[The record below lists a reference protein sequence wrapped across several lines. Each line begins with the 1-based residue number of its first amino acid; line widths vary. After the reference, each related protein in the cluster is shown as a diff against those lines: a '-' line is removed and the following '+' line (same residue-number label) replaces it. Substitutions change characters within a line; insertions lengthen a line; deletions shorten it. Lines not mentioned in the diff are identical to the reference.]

1 MGEFLLIILIA
12 VVSMW
17 LKGGGPGSVRRQKR
31 PQGQS
36 VREYQTWQNRSAVQR
51 PQRNP
56 QTYQNQN
63 AQEYQAA
70 RQAAAVQMQQAAAA
84 MSQKQKELK
93 ERLQQKYPGTAR
105 GGVQQS
111 RNLQSY
117 PGQPY
122 QARQTA
128 PVQSVQP
135 HQAWQTEQGRGAQNV
150 QQAVKPGDIVSRAAE
165 NVRGNDADLLEKE
178 DFLANVETLMIT
190 GYQAK
195 LTYERDFLSEGMDL
209 LNSYRIPDAVPEYAE
224 WER

>member
-12 VVSMW
+12 VLSMW

-51 PQRNP
+51 PQQNP

-70 RQAAAVQMQQAAAA
+70 RQAAAAQMQQAAAA

-93 ERLQQKYPGTAR
+93 ARLQQKYPGTAR
-105 GGVQQS
+105 GGAQQS

-117 PGQPY
+117 PVQGQPY
-122 QARQTA
+122 QARQT
-128 PVQSVQP
+128 
-135 HQAWQTEQGRGAQNV
+135 EQGRRAQNV

-165 NVRGNDADLLEKE
+165 NVRENDADMLEKE